1 MEKERFGAFVSE
13 KRKSLG
19 MTQKD
24 LAERLNVT
32 DKAVSKWER
41 GLSYPDV
48 TLLEPLADH
57 LELSV
62 AELIA
67 CQEETAESK
76 VSLKT
81 EAQKE
86 EIMQSILDISE
97 ESVRRERGRGRRWIM
112 ILSVLLLGV
121 ILATILFISRNQQVK
136 EDGRIV
142 ILYKEYLDNTRYI
155 YLEREGHLLRL
166 ECAPEVDYDGI
177 DPKSSDEWT
186 ASFHWNRR
194 TYQGRLLSLRTRQ
207 GLRLGTPMDEVGAS
221 DSLYAWDGDAL
232 FGFPNVMM
240 KIEDRYPNPAG
251 SGYLSS
257 YSFFKGG
264 DEADWYRHADELLV
278 KVDHC
283 LGYGSY
289 GDGGWQ
295 TADVDDDGRRE
306 LLVRTPWT
314 EKPCILYD
322 LEDGEV
328 TETWL
333 DEIPPE
339 LNAPA
344 E

>member
-1 MEKERFGAFVSE
+1 MEKERFGAFIAK
-13 KRKSLG
+13 KRKDLG
-19 MTQKD
+19 ITQKD
-24 LAERLNVT
+24 LAERLHVT

-48 TLLEPLADH
+48 TLLEPLAEN
-57 LELSV
+57 LELGV

-67 CQEETAESK
+67 CREETAESK
-76 VSLKT
+76 ASLET
-81 EAQKE
+81 GAQKE
-86 EIMQSILDISE
+86 EFMQSILDISE
-97 ESVRRERGRGRRWIM
+97 ESVRREKGRGLRWII
-112 ILSVLLLGV
+112 ILSALLLAV
-121 ILATILFISRNQQVK
+121 ILAALFFISRKQQVN
-136 EDGRIV
+136 EEGRIV
-142 ILYKEYLDNTRYI
+142 ILYKENRDNTRYI

-177 DPKSSDEWT
+177 DPKSMDSWT
-186 ASFHWNRR
+186 ASYRWDRR
-194 TYQGRLLSLRTRQ
+194 TYQGRLLTLETRQ
-207 GLRLGTPMDEVGAS
+207 GLRLGSPMDEVGAS

-232 FGFPNVMM
+232 FGFPHVMM

-264 DEADWYRHADELLV
+264 AEDDWYRHADELLL

-283 LGYGSY
+283 LGFGSY

-295 TADVDDDGRRE
+295 TADVDDDGQRE
-306 LLVRTPWT
+306 LLVRTPWQ

-322 LEDGEV
+322 LENGIL

-333 DEIPPE
+333 DEAPPE

-344 E
+344 G